1 MPVKMERRVKARGD
15 GNRNEWKLSGG
26 GGGGGGL
33 GRGRGGREGRG
44 KGGGKV
50 KPDICVWFCHT
61 IWAFQGL
68 CPVIIFV
75 SV

>member
-1 MPVKMERRVKARGD
+1 MERRVKARGD
-15 GNRNEWKLSGG
+15 GNRNEWKLSGVGGTGEGKGGWG
-26 GGGGGGL
+26 GG
-33 GRGRGGREGRG
+33 EGG